1 MVSEH
6 LRDEVAVV
14 RIQARH
20 ELISLDVTDAVQSLD
35 KATQSESM
43 LERQAAF
50 RDLALIDT
58 PAAADIL
65 LAGVRQLARGEL
77 QADTRVDVRVAAKLS
92 KSAAVQEAVADY
104 EASLDPN
111 DITTQ
116 FLDCLEGG
124 NAERG
129 MKIFYE
135 RTQVSCVRC
144 HKYEGRGGDVGP
156 ILDKL
161 GGEKDRKYLLE
172 AIVKPNAAIAK
183 NFESLTVVDLNGL
196 ITTGVV
202 KANNDEFVELL
213 TAEGKLIRITQEDI
227 DFQKQSKSPMPEDLI
242 KHLSLDDVRDLV
254 EFLKGPVSP

>member
-1 MVSEH
+1 M
-6 LRDEVAVV
+6 
-14 RIQARH
+14 
-20 ELISLDVTDAVQSLD
+20 
-35 KATQSESM
+35 
-43 LERQAAF
+43 
-50 RDLALIDT
+50 
-58 PAAADIL
+58 
-65 LAGVRQLARGEL
+65 
-77 QADTRVDVRVAAKLS
+77 
-92 KSAAVQEAVADY
+92 
-104 EASLDPN
+104 
-111 DITTQ
+111 
-116 FLDCLEGG
+116 
-124 NAERG
+124 
-129 MKIFYE
+129 
-135 RTQVSCVRC
+135 
-144 HKYEGRGGDVGP
+144 GP

-202 KANNDEFVELL
+202 KAKNDEFVELL

>member
-1 MVSEH
+1 MVYDRSE
-6 LRDEVAVV
+6 
-14 RIQARH
+14 
-20 ELISLDVTDAVQSLD
+20 
-35 KATQSESM
+35 
-43 LERQAAF
+43 
-50 RDLALIDT
+50 
-58 PAAADIL
+58 
-65 LAGVRQLARGEL
+65 
-77 QADTRVDVRVAAKLS
+77 
-92 KSAAVQEAVADY
+92 
-104 EASLDPN
+104 
-111 DITTQ
+111 
-116 FLDCLEGG
+116 
-124 NAERG
+124 
-129 MKIFYE
+129 
-135 RTQVSCVRC
+135 VSGVRC
-144 HKYEGRGGDVGP
+144 HKYEGRRGDVGP